1 MVSVVLVSLL
11 LRAVIVVHR
20 FGHLNSVLL
29 LAHLK
34 LVMYEVSVL
43 LAALA
48 RFVLYLKDGSFAA
61 KLCL

>member
-11 LRAVIVVHR
+11 LQAVIVVHR